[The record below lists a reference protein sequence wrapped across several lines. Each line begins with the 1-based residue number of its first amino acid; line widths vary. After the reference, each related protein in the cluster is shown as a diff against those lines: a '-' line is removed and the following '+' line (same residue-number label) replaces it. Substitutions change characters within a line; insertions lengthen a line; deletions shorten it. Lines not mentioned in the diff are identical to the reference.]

1 MSDLV
6 FLASVEVCRD
16 LTAEEL
22 SRLTACCRPDSRL
35 AEELIGREGDEAND
49 LFFLKEGEI
58 ELRFEMPGRETGP
71 EMAISR
77 VKPGDTFGWS
87 ALVPPHRYTLSSY
100 CASTRCAFYRLDRQE
115 LLRLFDDHPRI
126 GYIFMRNLTLVIA
139 KRFLAL
145 QDDLA
150 RMHGYDLLEQRPR
163 EIW

>member
-6 FLASVEVCRD
+6 FLASVEVCKGLSVD
-16 LTAEEL
+16 EL

-35 AEELIGREGDEAND
+35 QEERIGREGDEASD
-49 LFFLKEGEI
+49 VFFLKEGEV
-58 ELRFEMPGRETGP
+58 ELRFEMPGRESGP

-100 CASTRCAFYRLDRQE
+100 CGSVRCAFYRLDRQE
-115 LLRLFDDHPRI
+115 LLRLFEDNPHI

-139 KRFLAL
+139 KRFHAL

-150 RMHGYDLLEQRPR
+150 RLHGDDLLEQRPR

>member
-126 GYIFMRNLTLVIA
+126 GYIFMRNLTLGIA